1 MSGVALVDWD
11 KASQT
16 STGRPI
22 EHVLLLGLAKA
33 FDVNPAK
40 SRLHLQVV
48 LVGALRGM
56 PHILHVAN
64 VFYDVGVIAPDLLMD
79 RSQSFAVATYQI
91 RLDLKTI
98 DDPLARALLDDLFQL
113 LRGLIQMR
121 PRIRSVRMVVGKPT
135 QQLRVECLSQ
145 IDRSL
150 DIILKILVNGHI
162 SVLCAVIDIVQF
174 HGLPGESDDTDAAF
188 EALLEA
194 KERGW
199 TRFIGVSQDGPD
211 GAEAATR
218 YPLDTQEFTYNI
230 LYQEPDTVMFPTL
243 RERGIGAIIKRPI
256 SNAVYHMPD
265 RPQGAFMSGPW
276 DRAQQFPLAELAG
289 NIPLVDFTLQF
300 TLSHPDVST
309 AIIGTTNTD
318 HLRANVFTADR
329 LDDASVSAVRAAWQE
344 IFG

>member
-1 MSGVALVDWD
+1 MNTRPLGNTGLSVSEIGLGDAQIGNRRLPEAQAEAGLRTALDVGINFIDTAAMYGVSEERIGRYLSNRREDFVVATKCGDRQVREAGDWKD
-11 KASQT
+11 VKDYSQGAILETIDESRRRLQT
-16 STGRPI
+16 S
-22 EHVLLLGLAKA
+22 
-33 FDVNPAK
+33 
-40 SRLHLQVV
+40 
-48 LVGALRGM
+48 
-56 PHILHVAN
+56 
-64 VFYDVGVIAPDLLMD
+64 
-79 RSQSFAVATYQI
+79 
-91 RLDLKTI
+91 
-98 DDPLARALLDDLFQL
+98 
-113 LRGLIQMR
+113 
-121 PRIRSVRMVVGKPT
+121 
-135 QQLRVECLSQ
+135 
-145 IDRSL
+145 
-150 DIILKILVNGHI
+150 
-162 SVLCAVIDIVQF
+162 VIDIVQF